1 MKTEKT
7 FSNQLAVG
15 LILIILA
22 LTISVLPALTRAQSP
37 VDGRTLEV
45 SPPQQELTI
54 DPGKSSQIKVKV
66 SNPATAKEELSIKAR
81 VEDFTA
87 KGDEG
92 QVALT
97 EGGAYSIVNWVTFT
111 PSEFNLKP
119 GQMQEVD
126 ATINVPAGSG
136 GGRYGSLVFSA
147 TGAAPTITQ
156 GEQAVVAQEVA
167 SLFLVNVNGPKIE
180 KLTLDTFSAPK
191 FLEFGPVPF
200 TVSYSNS
207 GNVHLKPQGII
218 NIVDTFGKKAAAVVV
233 GGFNVFPGA
242 KRTVTPTWDK
252 KMVIGKFTAD
262 AVIYT
267 NGSNNDTLTG
277 TTTFIVFPVRIAVIV
292 ILILVVLFLMRNRLA
307 KAFKVMAGGK

>member
-1 MKTEKT
+1 MTMNNL
-7 FSNQLAVG
+7 SNRVA
-15 LILIILA
+15 LILSLVA
-22 LTISVLPALTRAQSP
+22 FSLTVTVLPSLTKAQTGIE
-37 VDGRTLEV
+37 GRTLEV
-45 SPPQQELTI
+45 SPPQQELAI
-54 DPGKSSQIKVKV
+54 DPGKSNQIKVKV
-66 SNPATAKEELSIKAR
+66 SNPSQEELAIKVR

-87 KGDEG
+87 KGEEG

-97 EGGAYSIVNWVTFT
+97 EGGQYSITNWVTFT
-111 PSEFNLKP
+111 PSEFSLKP

-126 ATINVPAGSG
+126 ATINVPLGSG

-147 TGAAPTITQ
+147 TGVAAKIAK
-156 GEQAVVAQEVA
+156 GEQAIVAQEVA

-200 TVSYSNS
+200 TVSYTNS

-218 NIVDTFGKKAAAVVV
+218 NVVDTFGKKAAGVVV

-242 KRTVTPTWDK
+242 KRTVNPTWDQ
-252 KMVIGKFTAD
+252 KMIIGKFTAD

-267 NGSNNDTLTG
+267 NGTNNDTLTG
-277 TTTFIVFPVRIAVIV
+277 TTTFIVFPVRIAAIV
-292 ILILVVLFLMRNRLA
+292 ILILIVLVLMRKRLSR
-307 KAFKVMAGGK
+307 AFKIMAGGK